1 MIVILIAKSKGWN
14 LANHESWQKRE
25 KIINRVIALNAMAN
39 DASSPNEAIIARKR
53 AQKLIMQ
60 HEVSQSEINEVMGV
74 MVKPTPKKNPQASSN
89 ARPHQRAQ
97 GNTAKTARRRAN
109 TSREVHEAILQ
120 AELRAKTLN
129 KKVVRAKQT
138 IQVISNLSEFLIKL
152 FSVGLAPSLLV
163 LFFKIQANKAYGYY
177 EDTSTLLIYD
187 EVARRYLV
195 ISAVLVLM
203 IAIIVV
209 VSTGLKKRVYS
220 MMQNL

>member
-14 LANHESWQKRE
+14 LANHESRQKRK

-39 DASSPNEAIIARKR
+39 DTSSPNEAVIARKR
-53 AQKLIMQ
+53 AQRLIVQ

-74 MVKPTPKKNPQASSN
+74 MVEPTPKKNPQANSN
-89 ARPHQRAQ
+89 AS
-97 GNTAKTARRRAN
+97 RRYSNR
-109 TSREVHEAILQ
+109 SREVHEAILQ

-129 KKVVRAKQT
+129 KKVARAKQT
-138 IQVISNLSEFLIKL
+138 IQLISSLSEFLIKL

-195 ISAVLVLM
+195 ISAVLVVM
-203 IAIIVV
+203 IAIVVV
-209 VSTGLKKRVYS
+209 VSTVLKKRVYS
-220 MMQNL
+220 MVQNL

>member
-14 LANHESWQKRE
+14 LANHESRQKRE

-39 DASSPNEAIIARKR
+39 DTSSPNEAVIARKR
-53 AQKLIMQ
+53 AQRLIVQ

-74 MVKPTPKKNPQASSN
+74 MVKPTPKKNPQANSN
-89 ARPHQRAQ
+89 ARPRQSAQR
-97 GNTAKTARRRAN
+97 NTARRHSNA
-109 TSREVHEAILQ
+109 SREAHDDLMQ
-120 AELRAKTLN
+120 ADLHAKTIN
-129 KKVVRAKQT
+129 KKVVRANQT

-195 ISAVLVLM
+195 ISAALVLM
-203 IAIIVV
+203 IAIVVV

-220 MMQNL
+220 MVQNL

>member
-1 MIVILIAKSKGWN
+1 MIIILIAKSKGCN
-14 LANHESWQKRE
+14 LANHESRQKRE

-60 HEVSQSEINEVMGV
+60 HEVSQSEINEVIGV
-74 MVKPTPKKNPQASSN
+74 VVKPTPKKNPQANSN
-89 ARPHQRAQ
+89 VRPHQRAQ

-129 KKVVRAKQT
+129 KKVARAKQT

-203 IAIIVV
+203 IAIVVV

-220 MMQNL
+220 MVQNL